1 MNTLTLLGRNVSDA
15 TVETF
20 FQDHL
25 GHLPDW
31 EDLELDADNYY
42 SEEIDIPSL
51 GLEVSVFN
59 ENRFRAQDPD
69 TWDDSTGIIG
79 ALYFSTDAATTL
91 TPPLAVT
98 WQDTLPDAQQKLQQ
112 QGLDYCVFDNVLVVR
127 QVDCYTTYVFK
138 QQVLDEVRIELKPVL
153 LPPVSDFHVPELAQ
167 LQAALGLPLTQMQDH
182 PAWADIFEL
191 CEEDDG
197 DRVSEGAIDLSDMC
211 GLRISLEDEIIVGYK
226 FYNDREQDAVRWE
239 GELPANL
246 KWSDCPLCPKDMKIV
261 KQRDDEFDGYMLGTY
276 FKHDIH
282 LYYNKL
288 HGKFARITY
297 GIEDFLC

>member
-1 MNTLTLLGRNVSDA
+1 MNTLNLLGRNVSDA
-15 TVETF
+15 TVATF

-79 ALYFSTDAATTL
+79 ALYFSQDAATTF

-112 QGLDYCVFDNVLVVR
+112 QGLDY
-127 QVDCYTTYVFK
+127 
-138 QQVLDEVRIELKPVL
+138 
-153 LPPVSDFHVPELAQ
+153 
-167 LQAALGLPLTQMQDH
+167 
-182 PAWADIFEL
+182 
-191 CEEDDG
+191 
-197 DRVSEGAIDLSDMC
+197 
-211 GLRISLEDEIIVGYK
+211 
-226 FYNDREQDAVRWE
+226 
-239 GELPANL
+239 
-246 KWSDCPLCPKDMKIV
+246 
-261 KQRDDEFDGYMLGTY
+261 
-276 FKHDIH
+276 
-282 LYYNKL
+282 
-288 HGKFARITY
+288 
-297 GIEDFLC
+297 

>member
-1 MNTLTLLGRNVSDA
+1 MDTISLLGRDVSDA
-15 TVETF
+15 AVAAF

-25 GHLPDW
+25 GHVPDW
-31 EDLELDADNYY
+31 EDLDLDADNYY
-42 SEEIDIPSL
+42 SEEIDIPNL

-59 ENRFRAQDPD
+59 ENRFRAEDPD
-69 TWDDSTGIIG
+69 TWYNSSGIIG
-79 ALYFSTDAATTL
+79 ALYFSSDSAATF
-91 TPPLAVT
+91 TPPLSVT
-98 WQDTLPDAQQKLQQ
+98 WQDTLPDMQQKLQQ
-112 QGLDYCVFDNVLVVR
+112 QGLDCCVFDNLLAVKKP
-127 QVDCYTTYVFK
+127 DCYTTYVFK

-167 LQAALGLPLTQMQDH
+167 LQAALGLPLEQMQDH

-191 CEEDDG
+191 CEEDDD
-197 DRVSEGAIDLSDMC
+197 DRVSDGAIDLSDMC

-288 HGKFARITY
+288 HGTFARITY